1 MPFAKFKFKPG
12 INKEGTNYSNENGWF
27 DADKIRFRKG
37 RPEKIGGWEKHS
49 SNTFIGT
56 CRKIH
61 VYSDIEQTKYKILGT
76 HKKLYALEGN
86 VYNDITPIRTT
97 TSAGDVTFAAT
108 NGSSTITATDTSH
121 GAIIGDFVT
130 FSGASSLGGNIT
142 AAVLNQEYEVVSV
155 PNNNSFTFT
164 AKNTSGTE
172 VTANSSD
179 SGNGGGSTVGTYQ
192 INVGLDVYLPS
203 TGWGVDTWGSGTWGS
218 RTALSLTNQLR
229 LWTID
234 NFGDDVI
241 AAPRGGPIYYW
252 DESSGLTTR
261 AVEASTRSGASN
273 TPVAVS
279 QLLMSDIDR
288 HVIALGCNPIG
299 SSTIDP
305 LLVRFS
311 DSENAVDWTPTA
323 TNSAGGVR
331 LSTGS
336 LIIGG
341 LQTRQEILIW
351 TDVGV
356 VSMRFVGQPFVFSFN
371 EIATGMSLI
380 SPNGAA
386 TAGGVVYF
394 MDDGAF
400 YQYAGSVQ
408 KLPCTVLDYIFSDF
422 NQTQSY
428 KVFAAANPKYN
439 EIIWF
444 YPSAD
449 STEINRYVTYNY
461 LENNWS
467 IGTTNDGFVRTAWNP
482 SYSLDYP
489 LAASKNDTS
498 GLNYL
503 YDQEFGFLADG
514 SGFTAFIE
522 SADFDLDPAGEKFM
536 FISKLIPDLEF
547 RKSSD
552 TGNTVDIVIKGR
564 DYPLQDLSILST
576 TSVTPSSTFANIRGR
591 SRQSAI
597 RVSNSTGDFGW
608 RLGDIRLELR
618 QDGKR

>member
-179 SGNGGGSTVGTYQ
+179 SGNGGSSVVGTYQ
-192 INVGLDVYLPS
+192 INVGLDTYVSS
-203 TGWGVDTWGSGTWGS
+203 TGWGVGSWGAGGFGS
-218 RTALSLTNQLR
+218 TTPLSLTNQLR

>member
-179 SGNGGGSTVGTYQ
+179 SGNGGSSVVGTYQ
-192 INVGLDVYLPS
+192 INVGLDTYVSS
-203 TGWGVDTWGSGTWGS
+203 TGWGVGSWGAGGFGS
-218 RTALSLTNQLR
+218 TTPLSLTNQLR

-336 LIIGG
+336 LIVGG

-536 FISKLIPDLEF
+536 FISKLIPDLEI

>member
-218 RTALSLTNQLR
+218 STALSLTNQLR

>member
-37 RPEKIGGWEKHS
+37 RPEKIGGWQKHAS
-49 SNTFIGT
+49 SSFLGT

-61 VYSDIEQTKYKILGT
+61 IYSSIESTKYKILGT
-76 HKKLYALEGN
+76 HKKLYGLEGTTFH
-86 VYNDITPIRTT
+86 DITPIRAT

-121 GAIIGDFVT
+121 GAVIGDFVT

-142 AAVLNQEYEVVSV
+142 AAVLNQEYEIVSV
-155 PNNNSFTFT
+155 PSDNTFTFT
-164 AKNTSGTE
+164 AKDTSGTE

-179 SGNGGGSTVGTYQ
+179 SGNGGSSVVGTYQ
-192 INVGLDVYLPS
+192 INVGLDVYVSS
-203 TGWGVDTWGSGTWGS
+203 TGWGVDTWGAGTFGS
-218 RTALSLTNQLR
+218 STSLSLTNQLR

-234 NFGDDVI
+234 NFGDDTI

-252 DESSGLTTR
+252 DESSGLETR
-261 AVEASTRSGASN
+261 AVLASSRSGASN

-279 QLLMSDIDR
+279 QLLMSDVDR

-311 DSENAVDWTPTA
+311 DAENAVDWTPTA

-336 LIIGG
+336 LIVGG

-356 VSMRFVGQPFVFSFN
+356 VSMRFVGQPFIFNFN

-394 MDDGAF
+394 MDNGAF

-422 NQTQSY
+422 NQSQAY
-428 KVFAAANPKYN
+428 KVFAAPNPKYN

-449 STEINRYVTYNY
+449 STEVNRYVTYNY
-461 LENNWS
+461 LENSWS

-482 SYSLDYP
+482 AYSLDYP
-489 LAASKNDTS
+489 IAASKNDSS

-503 YDQEFGFLADG
+503 YDHEFGCLADG

-522 SADFDLDPAGEKFM
+522 SSDFDLDPAGEKFM
-536 FISKLIPDLEF
+536 FMSKLIPDLEF

-552 TGNTVDIVIKGR
+552 TGNTVDFIIKGR
-564 DYPLQDLSILST
+564 DYPLQDLSTLST
-576 TSVTPSSTFANIRGR
+576 TSITPSSTFANIRGR

-597 RVSNSTGDFGW
+597 RISNSTGNFGW

>member
-37 RPEKIGGWEKHS
+37 RPEKIGGWEKYS
-49 SNTFIGT
+49 SNTFQGT

-61 VYSDIEQTKYKILGT
+61 VYKDIEQSQYKILGT

-86 VYNDITPIRTT
+86 VYNDITPIRST

-121 GAIIGDFVT
+121 GAVAGDFVT
-130 FSGASSLGGNIT
+130 FSDAATLGGNIT
-142 AAVLNQEYEVVSV
+142 AAVLNQEYEIVSI
-155 PNNNSFTFT
+155 PNSNTFTFV
-164 AKNTSGTE
+164 AKDTSGTE

-179 SGNGGGSTVGTYQ
+179 TGNGGSSTVGTYQ
-192 INVGLDVYLPS
+192 INVGLDVYVSS
-203 TGWGVDTWGSGTWGS
+203 TGWGVDTWGAGTFGS
-218 RTALSLTNQLR
+218 ATALSLTNQLR

-234 NFGDDVI
+234 NFGDDTI
-241 AAPRGGPIYYW
+241 AAPRGGPLYYW
-252 DESSGLTTR
+252 DESSGLGTR
-261 AVEASTRSGASN
+261 AVLASSRSGASN
-273 TPVAVS
+273 TPVAIS
-279 QLLMSDIDR
+279 QLLMSDVDR

-311 DSENAVDWTPTA
+311 DAENAVDWTPTA

-336 LIIGG
+336 LIVGG

-356 VSMRFVGQPFVFSFN
+356 VSMRFVGQPFIFSFN

-422 NQTQSY
+422 NKGQAY
-428 KVFAAANPKYN
+428 KVFAAPNPKYN

-444 YPSAD
+444 YPSAS
-449 STEINRYVTYNY
+449 STEIDRYVTYNY
-461 LENNWS
+461 LENSWS

-482 SYSLDYP
+482 AYSLDYP
-489 LAASKNDTS
+489 IAASKNDDS

-503 YDQEFGFLADG
+503 YNQEFGCLADG
-514 SGFTAFIE
+514 NGFTAFIE
-522 SADFDLDPAGEKFM
+522 SSDFDLDPAGEKFM
-536 FISKLIPDLEF
+536 FMSKLIPDLEF

-552 TGNTVDIVIKGR
+552 TGNTVDFIIKGR
-564 DYPLQDLSILST
+564 DYPLQDLSTLST
-576 TSVTPSSTFANIRGR
+576 TSVTPSSTFTNIRGR

-597 RVSNSTGDFGW
+597 RVSNSSGNFGW

>member
-179 SGNGGGSTVGTYQ
+179 SGNGGSSVVGTYQ
-192 INVGLDVYLPS
+192 INVGLDTYVSS
-203 TGWGVDTWGSGTWGS
+203 TGWGVGSWGAGGFGS
-218 RTALSLTNQLR
+218 TTPLSLTNQLR

-336 LIIGG
+336 LIVGG

>member
-37 RPEKIGGWEKHS
+37 RPEKIGGWEKYS
-49 SNTFIGT
+49 SNTFQGT

-61 VYSDIEQTKYKILGT
+61 VYKNIEQSQYKILGT
-76 HKKLYALEGN
+76 HKKLYALEGD
-86 VYNDITPIRTT
+86 VYNDITPIRST

-121 GAIIGDFVT
+121 GAVAGDFVT
-130 FSGASSLGGNIT
+130 FSDAASLGGNIT
-142 AAVLNQEYEVVSV
+142 ATVLNQEYEIVSI
-155 PNNNSFTFT
+155 PTSNTFTFV
-164 AKNTSGTE
+164 AKDTSGTE
-172 VTANSSD
+172 VTANGSD
-179 SGNGGGSTVGTYQ
+179 SGNGGSSTVGTYQ
-192 INVGLDVYLPS
+192 INVGLDVFVSS
-203 TGWGVDTWGSGTWGS
+203 TGWGVDTWGAGTWGS
-218 RTALSLTNQLR
+218 STALSLNNQLR

-252 DESSGLTTR
+252 DESSGLGTR
-261 AVEASTRSGASN
+261 AVLASSRSGASN

-279 QLLMSDIDR
+279 QLLMSDVDR

-311 DSENAVDWTPTA
+311 DAENAVDWTPTA

-356 VSMRFVGQPFVFSFN
+356 VSMRFVGQPFIFSFN

-422 NQTQSY
+422 NKGQAY
-428 KVFAAANPKYN
+428 KVFAAPNPKYN

-444 YPSAD
+444 YPSAN
-449 STEINRYVTYNY
+449 SIEIDRYVTYNY
-461 LENNWS
+461 LENSWS
-467 IGTTNDGFVRTAWNP
+467 IGTTSDGFVRTAWNP
-482 SYSLDYP
+482 AYSLDYP
-489 LAASKNDTS
+489 IAASKNDDS

-503 YDQEFGFLADG
+503 YNQEFGCLADG

-552 TGNTVDIVIKGR
+552 TGNTVDFIIKGR
-564 DYPLQDLSILST
+564 DYPLQDLSTLST

-597 RVSNSTGDFGW
+597 RVSNSTGNFGW

>member
-1 MPFAKFKFKPG
+1 MPFAKFVFKPG

-37 RPEKIGGWEKHS
+37 RPEKIGGWEKYS
-49 SNTFIGT
+49 NNTFQGT

-61 VYSDIEQTKYKILGT
+61 VYKDIEQSQYKILGT
-76 HKKLYALEGN
+76 HKKLYALQGD
-86 VYNDITPIRTT
+86 VYNDITPIRST

-121 GAIIGDFVT
+121 GAVAGDFVT
-130 FSGASSLGGNIT
+130 FSDAVSLGGLIT
-142 AAVLNQEYEVVSV
+142 AAVLNQEYEIVSI
-155 PNNNSFTFT
+155 PTANTFTFV
-164 AKNTSGTE
+164 AKDTSGTE

-179 SGNGGGSTVGTYQ
+179 SGNGGSSTVGTYQ
-192 INVGLDVYLPS
+192 INVGLDVFVSS
-203 TGWGVDTWGSGTWGS
+203 TGWGVDTWSAGTWGS
-218 RTALSLTNQLR
+218 STALSLNNQLR

-234 NFGDDVI
+234 NFGDDTI
-241 AAPRGGPIYYW
+241 AAPRGGPLYYW
-252 DESSGLTTR
+252 DESSGLGTR
-261 AVEASTRSGASN
+261 AVLASSKSGASN
-273 TPVAVS
+273 TPVAIS
-279 QLLMSDIDR
+279 QLLMSDVDR

-323 TNSAGGVR
+323 TNSSGGVR

-336 LIIGG
+336 LIVGG

-356 VSMRFVGQPFVFSFN
+356 VSMRFVGQPFIFSFN

-422 NQTQSY
+422 NKGQAY
-428 KVFAAANPKYN
+428 KVFAAPNPKYN

-444 YPSAD
+444 YPSAS
-449 STEINRYVTYNY
+449 STEIDRYVTYNY
-461 LENNWS
+461 LENSWS

-482 SYSLDYP
+482 AYSLDYP
-489 LAASKNDTS
+489 IAASKNNSS

-503 YDQEFGFLADG
+503 YNQEFGCLADG
-514 SGFTAFIE
+514 DGFTAFIE
-522 SADFDLDPAGEKFM
+522 SSDFDLDPAGESFM
-536 FISKLIPDLEF
+536 YMSKLIPDLEF

-552 TGNTVDIVIKGR
+552 TGNTVDFIIKGR
-564 DYPLQDLSILST
+564 DYPLQDLSTLST
-576 TSVTPSSTFANIRGR
+576 TSVTPSSTFTNIRGR

-597 RVSNSTGDFGW
+597 RVSNSSGNFGW